1 MFKMK
6 LYRWC
11 RKIHKWMGLLIGI
24 QVLFWI
30 LGGLVMSA
38 LPIDKVHGDHLHQGK
53 GLGEISMTEYKIS
66 VVEWL
71 QTNKVTPKSI
81 RFYRVKDQPVVEIRA
96 DKKIVLS
103 GVTGKRL
110 SVMSEENIA
119 ISAQKLF
126 TGNETITEMKLI
138 KQLPREAGRL
148 PLPVW
153 KIVFDDLIDTTFYM
167 DAYTGELLK
176 VRSDLWRVFDFFWML
191 HIMDYETRDDFN
203 NPLLI
208 SFAACALIFTI
219 TGLILL
225 FQVFRK
231 QDFTWR
237 KPRPRKASARNSKPD
252 KQ

>member
-11 RKIHKWMGLLIGI
+11 RKIHKWVGLLIGI

-38 LPIDKVHGDHLHQGK
+38 LPIDKVHGDHLHQGR
-53 GLGEISMTEYKIS
+53 GVGVISMTEYKVSLID
-66 VVEWL
+66 WL
-71 QTNKVTPKSI
+71 QINKVTPKSI
-81 RFYRVKDQPVVEIRA
+81 RFYRVKELPVVEIIT

-103 GVTGKRL
+103 GITGERVPTLTK
-110 SVMSEENIA
+110 EDIA
-119 ISAQKLF
+119 IIAQKLF
-126 TGNETITEMKLI
+126 TGHEAVVEMELI

-153 KIVFDDLIDTTFYM
+153 KVVFDDWIDTTFYM

-176 VRSDLWRVFDFFWML
+176 VRSDLWRIFDFFWML

-231 QDFTWR
+231 QDFVFIKKKR
-237 KPRPRKASARNSKPD
+237 K
-252 KQ
+252 